1 MDRKDNRVG
10 TAGKTPAAPGLTDQ
24 AKALQA
30 ARRQREAKAL
40 RANLARRKQ
49 ATRENA
55 PTPTPN
61 GASR

>member
-1 MDRKDNRVG
+1 MDRKDDMAG
-10 TAGKTPAAPGLTDQ
+10 AAGKTPASPRLTEQ
-24 AKALQA
+24 AKAAEA

-49 ATRENA
+49 AARENA
-55 PTPTPN
+55 ATPPPN

>member
-1 MDRKDNRVG
+1 MDRKDDMVG
-10 TAGKTPAAPGLTDQ
+10 AVGKTPASPRLTEQ

-49 ATRENA
+49 ATREYA

>member
-1 MDRKDNRVG
+1 MDRNDDMAG
-10 TAGKTPAAPGLTDQ
+10 AAGKTPAAPRLTEQ

-49 ATRENA
+49 AAREPA
-55 PTPTPN
+55 PPP
-61 GASR
+61 APEPQR